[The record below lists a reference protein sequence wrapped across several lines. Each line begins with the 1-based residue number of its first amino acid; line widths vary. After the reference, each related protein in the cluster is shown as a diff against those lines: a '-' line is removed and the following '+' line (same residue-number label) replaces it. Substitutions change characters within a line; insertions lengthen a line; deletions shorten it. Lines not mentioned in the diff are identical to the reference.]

1 MQFDQM
7 SRRGFITLLGGAAAT
22 WPFAA
27 RAQQSVM
34 PVIGLL
40 GSEAPEL
47 FAGRLRAFRQGLG
60 ETGYVEITQAGWN
73 FRKGQVQRHAPAK
86 SEAQCRE
93 VIRTWIKNEVLIPF
107 EYDSPTTRKEAKGLR
122 LDPSKRP
129 T

>member
-1 MQFDQM
+1 MVSPIGVPLGNTTERYPAGDEVQTAEPWHPPETWANLD
-7 SRRGFITLLGGAAAT
+7 SPLLNRILSDIDA
-22 WPFAA
+22 
-27 RAQQSVM
+27 
-34 PVIGLL
+34 GLDD
-40 GSEAPEL
+40 G
-47 FAGRLRAFRQGLG
+47 
-60 ETGYVEITQAGWN
+60 N
-73 FRKGQVQRHAPAK
+73 FYTDGNRTTNRSAWQVVQRHAPAK